1 MVGFSHSGAGLACKS
16 TELPNLEMPAFN
28 GIGAN
33 EYIIDVVHDACDFIS
48 AVDTPIVWELNIWYH
63 TLNCGYRAKISGETD
78 FPCVY
83 GERVGLG
90 RGYVKLDGPLTFDRW
105 ADAIKAGRSYVC
117 DGLSHLIDF
126 AVDGAGVGQ
135 EPLKLDAPRTVR
147 VTAKTAALLKEDPN
161 DPDAVRI
168 RKRQLHEQPFWH
180 VERAR
185 IGDTRKVP
193 VELILNG
200 KVVGRQEI
208 VADGSM
214 VDLSFDVPIERSSWV
229 ALRIFATSHTNPV
242 FVEVAGAPIRGSK
255 ASAEWCRK
263 AVDVCW
269 EAKKNAIRADERPA
283 AEAAYDVARKA
294 YDQIILE
301 SPAE

>member
-1 MVGFSHSGAGLACKS
+1 
-16 TELPNLEMPAFN
+16 MPAFN

-126 AVDGAGVGQ
+126 SVDGVGVGQ

-147 VTAKTAALLKEDPN
+147 VTAKTAALLREDPN

-168 RKRQLHEQPFWH
+168 RNRKLHEQPFWH

-193 VELILNG
+193 VELIVNG
-200 KVVGRQEI
+200 KVAARQEF

-214 VDLSFDVPIERSSWV
+214 LDVAFDVPIERSSWV

-242 FVEVAGAPIRGSK
+242 FVEVGNAPIRGSK
-255 ASAEWCRK
+255 ASAQWCRK